1 MGEFRFRIP
10 EFWELETRHARTVH
24 VVGIEGIPRPS
35 SVNRVDDLLIVKRN
49 QNESGKTYIA
59 YPFTRRG
66 ELTIC
71 TGTLPESDSVYDLVV
86 ELARGTINRLRN
98 QTSIWEE
105 GGLAI
110 PERVRVLTRQATSK
124 LGRAITG
131 RNEQRHESAREALE
145 FAIEAIFALSE
156 QFGKDIAEFRV
167 SENAIPTFWMATSHQ
182 QDGAIESQF
191 DIVAVQPEIILNES
205 NSLPSERLIVGPLLD
220 ASPLSTFSKKNE
232 DFEAGRNRLVEQCQ
246 QLLESPLDNISLI
259 HAACG
264 LNGIGHKN
272 LSYRQQ
278 IQLTSELIGMI
289 DDSVHDV
296 PAMISFD
303 YPWAERIAWSVG
315 GIHPLQIAD
324 DIMRNGARLSF
335 IGLDVNL
342 DYWPNGSVARDPL
355 QWIDVIDLWSQ
366 LGLPLVIC
374 LRVPQPIVLIEPNT
388 ENLEFRTNHDENVTI
403 AIESDQTTGDE
414 DTVTFAGNSV
424 RENLTD
430 NQRLNLLKTILP
442 MIVARP
448 GVHGVYWRQW
458 SDDEDSRFP
467 DAGLVNTAG
476 AAKPTLD
483 VIRELRTNTLQ
494 R

>member
-110 PERVRVLTRQATSK
+110 PERVRILTRQATSK

-191 DIVAVQPEIILNES
+191 DIVAVQPEIILNIQFATQ
-205 NSLPSERLIVGPLLD
+205 RK
-220 ASPLSTFSKKNE
+220 A
-232 DFEAGRNRLVEQCQ
+232 
-246 QLLESPLDNISLI
+246 
-259 HAACG
+259 
-264 LNGIGHKN
+264 
-272 LSYRQQ
+272 YR
-278 IQLTSELIGMI
+278 
-289 DDSVHDV
+289 
-296 PAMISFD
+296 
-303 YPWAERIAWSVG
+303 
-315 GIHPLQIAD
+315 
-324 DIMRNGARLSF
+324 
-335 IGLDVNL
+335 
-342 DYWPNGSVARDPL
+342 
-355 QWIDVIDLWSQ
+355 
-366 LGLPLVIC
+366 
-374 LRVPQPIVLIEPNT
+374 
-388 ENLEFRTNHDENVTI
+388 RT
-403 AIESDQTTGDE
+403 
-414 DTVTFAGNSV
+414 SV
-424 RENLTD
+424 RR
-430 NQRLNLLKTILP
+430 QS
-442 MIVARP
+442 IVNFFKKER
-448 GVHGVYWRQW
+448 
-458 SDDEDSRFP
+458 RF
-467 DAGLVNTAG
+467 
-476 AAKPTLD
+476 
-483 VIRELRTNTLQ
+483 
-494 R
+494 